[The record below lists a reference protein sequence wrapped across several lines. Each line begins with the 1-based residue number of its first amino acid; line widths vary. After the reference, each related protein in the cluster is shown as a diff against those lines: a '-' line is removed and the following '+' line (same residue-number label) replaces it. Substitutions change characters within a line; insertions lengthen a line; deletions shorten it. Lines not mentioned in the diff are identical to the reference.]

1 MADKHTLAFE
11 IGVEEIPAFD
21 LDSANKQL
29 EKMVPAAFAD
39 ARIPFDSIEIH
50 SSPRRL
56 IVMAYGVADATE
68 ALVEEYKGPAAKIAF
83 DADGNPT
90 KAAIGFARGKGLDP
104 ENLERREV
112 NGTEY
117 VFATKNIPATPVADL
132 LPEVLTGF
140 ITAIKW
146 PRSCRWAAY
155 REYFVRPV
163 RWIVAMLNDV
173 VLPVS
178 FAGAASDNFTM
189 GHRVLAPGKHTVD
202 TAANLLNV
210 VRAAYVIPTQA
221 ERERIIREGVAAI
234 EAETGFTADL
244 PAKTLLEVVNLSEYP
259 QPLVSTFDEEFL
271 QVPEEIIVDAMLMH
285 QRYFPLYDAAGKL
298 TNKFI
303 IVSNGNPECAATII
317 DGNER
322 VVRARLDDA
331 KFFYEEDLKH
341 PLESYIEK
349 LDKVVFQESLG
360 TVRQKAERLEKL
372 AGALSADAQLSAA
385 DAARRRSAP
394 RACARPT
401 WSPTPSS
408 SSPASRASW
417 AATTPPPPGKRPQVA
432 QRHRPSITS
441 PRFAGDALP
450 DTDGGPAWSPWPT
463 SSTPSAAC
471 SPVGQGPTG
480 SSDPFALRRSAIGI
494 VNHARGGPAH
504 RRSLAAVDE
513 SLASYA
519 APGRRLRPRAAVR
532 AEVADFFVTRTKVML
547 RDAGRHRRRH
557 RRRAGRGRGGACW
570 SSAQRARALEAARAK
585 RCAKRSTTWPRPT
598 PARTTCASPKLGE
611 DVDDSLLTD
620 PERALASA
628 RGQPPSRRVAAAL
641 VVRRLRGRAVPGCAA
656 LRAPIDGFFA
666 DVMVMDEDA
675 ALRDNRLRLLNRF
688 VAVFANVADFGR
700 SWRNRSRATV
710 AGFSQ
715 TAERLVRCEAPT
727 HLACF
732 ARRRK
737 LAYRSTLRLPP
748 AGGRSGTAAASPLT
762 LQGTSLEGGRD
773 ARRVRRHTRTPRP
786 LPTIHVVSDSVGLDG
801 TGGGPCRRRPVRRH
815 EPQHRGAA
823 PCALVRGGQA
833 ASSPSTARLHQ
844 PPVRR
849 RAPARLLHAGR
860 RRPAPSRCA
869 DYCESASTTWWRST
883 S

>member
-39 ARIPFDSIEIH
+39 ARIPYDSIEIH

-90 KAAIGFARGKGLDP
+90 KAAIGFARGKGLSP
-104 ENLERREV
+104 ESLERREV

-132 LPEVLTGF
+132 LPDVLAGF

-163 RWIVAMLNDV
+163 RWIVAMLDDV

-178 FAGAASDNFTM
+178 FAGAESSNFTM
-189 GHRVLAPGKHTVD
+189 GHRVLAPGKHAVD
-202 TAANLLNV
+202 TAANLLDV
-210 VRAAYVIPTQA
+210 IRAAYVIPTQA

-372 AGALSADAQLSAA
+372 ACALSADAQLSAA
-385 DAARRRSAP
+385 DAADAK
-394 RACARPT
+394 RAARLCKADLVT
-401 WSPTPSS
+401 NAVIEFTSVQGVMGSYYAA
-408 SSPASRASW
+408 ASGE
-417 AATTPPPPGKRPQVA
+417 TPQVA
-432 QRHRPSITS
+432 QAIGQHYQ

-450 DTDGGPAWSPWPT
+450 DTTVGKLVALADKLDTICGLFA
-463 SSTPSAAC
+463 
-471 SPVGQGPTG
+471 VGQGPTG

-494 VNHARGGPAH
+494 VNMLETGLPI
-504 RRSLAAVDE
+504 SLAAAIDE
-513 SLASYA
+513 SLASFA
-519 APGRRLRPRAAVR
+519 AQGVAFDAAAVR
-532 AEVADFFVTRTKVML
+532 AEVVDFFVTRTKVML
-547 RDAGRHRRRH
+547 RDGGVNADTIDAVLAAGVEEP
-557 RRRAGRGRGGACW
+557 AVI
-570 SSAQRARALEAARAK
+570 SQRAHALEDARAND
-585 RCAKRSTTWPRPT
+585 AETFDNLATAY
-598 PARTTCASPKLGE
+598 ARANNLRKPELGE
-611 DVDDSLLTD
+611 GVDDALLTE
-620 PERALASA
+620 PERALAGAVATAEQAVASA
-628 RGQPPSRRVAAAL
+628 LASDDFAAAL
-641 VVRRLRGRAVPGCAA
+641 SQLAA

-688 VAVFANVADFGR
+688 VAVFANVADFGKMAK
-700 SWRNRSRATV
+700 S
-710 AGFSQ
+710 
-715 TAERLVRCEAPT
+715 
-727 HLACF
+727 
-732 ARRRK
+732 K
-737 LAYRSTLRLPP
+737 
-748 AGGRSGTAAASPLT
+748 
-762 LQGTSLEGGRD
+762 
-773 ARRVRRHTRTPRP
+773 
-786 LPTIHVVSDSVGLDG
+786 
-801 TGGGPCRRRPVRRH
+801 
-815 EPQHRGAA
+815 
-823 PCALVRGGQA
+823 
-833 ASSPSTARLHQ
+833 
-844 PPVRR
+844 
-849 RAPARLLHAGR
+849 
-860 RRPAPSRCA
+860 
-869 DYCESASTTWWRST
+869 
-883 S
+883 

>member
-39 ARIPFDSIEIH
+39 ARIPYDSIEIH

-90 KAAIGFARGKGLDP
+90 KAAIGFARGKGLSP

-132 LPEVLTGF
+132 LPDVLAGF
-140 ITAIKW
+140 ITVIKW

-163 RWIVAMLNDV
+163 RWIVAMLDDV

-178 FAGAASDNFTM
+178 FAGAESSNFTM

-202 TAANLLNV
+202 TAANLLDV
-210 VRAAYVIPTQA
+210 IRAAYVIPTQA

-372 AGALSADAQLSAA
+372 ACALSADAQLDAA
-385 DAARRRSAP
+385 DAADAK
-394 RACARPT
+394 RAARLCKADLVT
-401 WSPTPSS
+401 NAVIEFTSVQGVMGSYYAA
-408 SSPASRASW
+408 ASGE
-417 AATTPPPPGKRPQVA
+417 TPQVA
-432 QRHRPSITS
+432 QAIGQHYQ

-450 DTDGGPAWSPWPT
+450 DTTVGKLVALADKLDTICGLFA
-463 SSTPSAAC
+463 
-471 SPVGQGPTG
+471 VGQGPTG

-494 VNHARGGPAH
+494 VNMLEAGLPI
-504 RRSLAAVDE
+504 SLAAAIDE
-513 SLASYA
+513 SLASFA
-519 APGRRLRPRAAVR
+519 AQGVAFDAAAVR
-532 AEVADFFVTRTKVML
+532 AEVVDFFVTRTKVML
-547 RDAGRHRRRH
+547 RDAGVNADTIDAVLA
-557 RRRAGRGRGGACW
+557 AGVEEPAVI
-570 SSAQRARALEAARAK
+570 SQRAHALEDARAND
-585 RCAKRSTTWPRPT
+585 AETFDNLATAY
-598 PARTTCASPKLGE
+598 ARANNLRKPELGE
-611 DVDDSLLTD
+611 GVDDSLLTD

-628 RGQPPSRRVAAAL
+628 VATAEQAVAAAL
-641 VVRRLRGRAVPGCAA
+641 ESDDFAAALSQLAA

-688 VAVFANVADFGR
+688 VAVFANVADFGKMAK
-700 SWRNRSRATV
+700 S
-710 AGFSQ
+710 
-715 TAERLVRCEAPT
+715 
-727 HLACF
+727 
-732 ARRRK
+732 K
-737 LAYRSTLRLPP
+737 
-748 AGGRSGTAAASPLT
+748 
-762 LQGTSLEGGRD
+762 
-773 ARRVRRHTRTPRP
+773 
-786 LPTIHVVSDSVGLDG
+786 
-801 TGGGPCRRRPVRRH
+801 
-815 EPQHRGAA
+815 
-823 PCALVRGGQA
+823 
-833 ASSPSTARLHQ
+833 
-844 PPVRR
+844 
-849 RAPARLLHAGR
+849 
-860 RRPAPSRCA
+860 
-869 DYCESASTTWWRST
+869 
-883 S
+883 

>member
-39 ARIPFDSIEIH
+39 ARIPYDSIEIH

-90 KAAIGFARGKGLDP
+90 KAAIGFARGKGLSP
-104 ENLERREV
+104 ESLERREV

-132 LPEVLTGF
+132 LPDVLAGF

-163 RWIVAMLNDV
+163 RWIVAMLDDV

-178 FAGAASDNFTM
+178 FAGAESSNFTM
-189 GHRVLAPGKHTVD
+189 GHRVLAPGKHAVD
-202 TAANLLNV
+202 TAANLLDV
-210 VRAAYVIPTQA
+210 IRAAYVIPTQA

-372 AGALSADAQLSAA
+372 ACALSADAQLSAA
-385 DAARRRSAP
+385 DAADAK
-394 RACARPT
+394 RAARLCKADLVT
-401 WSPTPSS
+401 NAVIEFTSVQGVMGSYYAA
-408 SSPASRASW
+408 ASGE
-417 AATTPPPPGKRPQVA
+417 TPQVA
-432 QRHRPSITS
+432 QAIGQHYQ

-450 DTDGGPAWSPWPT
+450 DTTVGKLVALADKLDTICGLFS
-463 SSTPSAAC
+463 
-471 SPVGQGPTG
+471 VGQGPTG

-494 VNHARGGPAH
+494 VNMLETGLAI
-504 RRSLAAVDE
+504 SLAAAIDE
-513 SLASYA
+513 SLASFA
-519 APGRRLRPRAAVR
+519 AQGVAFDAAAVR
-532 AEVADFFVTRTKVML
+532 AEVVDFFVTRTKVML
-547 RDAGRHRRRH
+547 RDGGVNADTIDAVLAAGVEEP
-557 RRRAGRGRGGACW
+557 AVI
-570 SSAQRARALEAARAK
+570 SQRAHALEDARAND
-585 RCAKRSTTWPRPT
+585 AETFDNLATAY
-598 PARTTCASPKLGE
+598 ARANNLRKPELGE
-611 DVDDSLLTD
+611 DVDDALLTE
-620 PERALASA
+620 PERALAGAVATAEQAVASA
-628 RGQPPSRRVAAAL
+628 LASDDFAAAL
-641 VVRRLRGRAVPGCAA
+641 SQLAA

-688 VAVFANVADFGR
+688 VAVFANVADFGKMAK
-700 SWRNRSRATV
+700 S
-710 AGFSQ
+710 
-715 TAERLVRCEAPT
+715 
-727 HLACF
+727 
-732 ARRRK
+732 K
-737 LAYRSTLRLPP
+737 
-748 AGGRSGTAAASPLT
+748 
-762 LQGTSLEGGRD
+762 
-773 ARRVRRHTRTPRP
+773 
-786 LPTIHVVSDSVGLDG
+786 
-801 TGGGPCRRRPVRRH
+801 
-815 EPQHRGAA
+815 
-823 PCALVRGGQA
+823 
-833 ASSPSTARLHQ
+833 
-844 PPVRR
+844 
-849 RAPARLLHAGR
+849 
-860 RRPAPSRCA
+860 
-869 DYCESASTTWWRST
+869 
-883 S
+883 

>member
-39 ARIPFDSIEIH
+39 ARIPYDSIEIH

-90 KAAIGFARGKGLDP
+90 KAAIGFARGKGLSP
-104 ENLERREV
+104 ESLERREV

-132 LPEVLTGF
+132 LPDVLAGF
-140 ITAIKW
+140 ITAVKW

-163 RWIVAMLNDV
+163 RWIVAMLDDV

-178 FAGAASDNFTM
+178 FAGAESSNFTM
-189 GHRVLAPGKHTVD
+189 GHRVLAPGKHMVD
-202 TAANLLNV
+202 TAANLLDV
-210 VRAAYVIPTQA
+210 IRAAYVIPTQA

-259 QPLVSTFDEEFL
+259 QPLISTFDEEFL

-372 AGALSADAQLSAA
+372 ACALSADAQLSAA
-385 DAARRRSAP
+385 DAADAK
-394 RACARPT
+394 RAARLCKADLVT
-401 WSPTPSS
+401 NAVIEFTSVQGVMGSYYAA
-408 SSPASRASW
+408 ASGE
-417 AATTPPPPGKRPQVA
+417 TPQVA
-432 QRHRPSITS
+432 QAIGQHYQ

-450 DTDGGPAWSPWPT
+450 DTTVGKLVALADKLDTICGLFA
-463 SSTPSAAC
+463 
-471 SPVGQGPTG
+471 VGQGPTG

-494 VNHARGGPAH
+494 VNMLETGLAI
-504 RRSLAAVDE
+504 SLAAAIDE
-513 SLASYA
+513 SLASFA
-519 APGRRLRPRAAVR
+519 AQGVAFDAAAVR
-532 AEVADFFVTRTKVML
+532 AEVVDFFVTRTKVML
-547 RDAGRHRRRH
+547 RDGGVNADTIDAVLAAGVEEP
-557 RRRAGRGRGGACW
+557 AVI
-570 SSAQRARALEAARAK
+570 SQRAHALEDARAND
-585 RCAKRSTTWPRPT
+585 AETFDNLATAY
-598 PARTTCASPKLGE
+598 ARANNLRKPELGE
-611 DVDDSLLTD
+611 GVDDALLTE
-620 PERALASA
+620 PERALAGAVATAEQAVAYALASDDF
-628 RGQPPSRRVAAAL
+628 AAAL
-641 VVRRLRGRAVPGCAA
+641 SQLAA

-688 VAVFANVADFGR
+688 VAVFANVADFGKIAK
-700 SWRNRSRATV
+700 S
-710 AGFSQ
+710 
-715 TAERLVRCEAPT
+715 
-727 HLACF
+727 
-732 ARRRK
+732 K
-737 LAYRSTLRLPP
+737 
-748 AGGRSGTAAASPLT
+748 
-762 LQGTSLEGGRD
+762 
-773 ARRVRRHTRTPRP
+773 
-786 LPTIHVVSDSVGLDG
+786 
-801 TGGGPCRRRPVRRH
+801 
-815 EPQHRGAA
+815 
-823 PCALVRGGQA
+823 
-833 ASSPSTARLHQ
+833 
-844 PPVRR
+844 
-849 RAPARLLHAGR
+849 
-860 RRPAPSRCA
+860 
-869 DYCESASTTWWRST
+869 
-883 S
+883 

>member
-39 ARIPFDSIEIH
+39 ARIPYDSIEIH

-90 KAAIGFARGKGLDP
+90 KAAIGFARGKGLSP
-104 ENLERREV
+104 ESLERREV

-132 LPEVLTGF
+132 LPDVLAGF

-163 RWIVAMLNDV
+163 RWIVAMLDDV

-178 FAGAASDNFTM
+178 FAGAESSNFTM

-202 TAANLLNV
+202 TAANLLDV
-210 VRAAYVIPTQA
+210 IRAAYVIPTQA

-372 AGALSADAQLSAA
+372 ACALSADAQLDAA
-385 DAARRRSAP
+385 DAADAK
-394 RACARPT
+394 RAARLCKADLVT
-401 WSPTPSS
+401 NAVIEFTSVQGVMGSYYAA
-408 SSPASRASW
+408 ASGE
-417 AATTPPPPGKRPQVA
+417 TPQVA
-432 QRHRPSITS
+432 QAIGQHYQ

-450 DTDGGPAWSPWPT
+450 DTTVGKLVALADKLDTICGLFA
-463 SSTPSAAC
+463 
-471 SPVGQGPTG
+471 VGQGPTG

-494 VNHARGGPAH
+494 VNMLEAGLPI
-504 RRSLAAVDE
+504 SLAAAIDE
-513 SLASYA
+513 SLASFA
-519 APGRRLRPRAAVR
+519 AQGVAFDAAAVR
-532 AEVADFFVTRTKVML
+532 AEVVDFFVTRTKVML
-547 RDAGRHRRRH
+547 RDGGVNADTIDAVLAAGVEEP
-557 RRRAGRGRGGACW
+557 AVI
-570 SSAQRARALEAARAK
+570 SQRAHALEDARAND
-585 RCAKRSTTWPRPT
+585 AETFDNLATAY
-598 PARTTCASPKLGE
+598 ARANNLRKPELGE
-611 DVDDSLLTD
+611 DVDDALLTE
-620 PERALASA
+620 PERALAGA
-628 RGQPPSRRVAAAL
+628 AATAEQAVAAAL
-641 VVRRLRGRAVPGCAA
+641 TSDDFAAALSQLAA
-656 LRAPIDGFFA
+656 LRTPIDGFFA

-688 VAVFANVADFGR
+688 VAVFANVADFGKMAK
-700 SWRNRSRATV
+700 S
-710 AGFSQ
+710 
-715 TAERLVRCEAPT
+715 
-727 HLACF
+727 
-732 ARRRK
+732 K
-737 LAYRSTLRLPP
+737 
-748 AGGRSGTAAASPLT
+748 
-762 LQGTSLEGGRD
+762 
-773 ARRVRRHTRTPRP
+773 
-786 LPTIHVVSDSVGLDG
+786 
-801 TGGGPCRRRPVRRH
+801 
-815 EPQHRGAA
+815 
-823 PCALVRGGQA
+823 
-833 ASSPSTARLHQ
+833 
-844 PPVRR
+844 
-849 RAPARLLHAGR
+849 
-860 RRPAPSRCA
+860 
-869 DYCESASTTWWRST
+869 
-883 S
+883 

>member
-39 ARIPFDSIEIH
+39 ARIPYDSIEIH

-90 KAAIGFARGKGLDP
+90 KAAIGFARGKGLSP

-132 LPEVLTGF
+132 LPDVLAGF

-163 RWIVAMLNDV
+163 RWIVAMLDDV

-178 FAGAASDNFTM
+178 FAGAESSNFTM

-202 TAANLLNV
+202 TAANLLDV
-210 VRAAYVIPTQA
+210 IRAAYVIPTQA

-372 AGALSADAQLSAA
+372 ACALSADAQLDAA
-385 DAARRRSAP
+385 DAADAK
-394 RACARPT
+394 RAARLCKADLVT
-401 WSPTPSS
+401 NAVIEFTSVQGVMGSYYAA
-408 SSPASRASW
+408 ASGE
-417 AATTPPPPGKRPQVA
+417 TPQVA
-432 QRHRPSITS
+432 QAIGQHYQ

-450 DTDGGPAWSPWPT
+450 DTTVGQLVALADKLDTICGLFA
-463 SSTPSAAC
+463 
-471 SPVGQGPTG
+471 VGQGPTG

-494 VNHARGGPAH
+494 VNMLEAGLPI
-504 RRSLAAVDE
+504 SLAAAIDE
-513 SLASYA
+513 SLASFA
-519 APGRRLRPRAAVR
+519 DQGVAFDAAAVR
-532 AEVADFFVTRTKVML
+532 AEVVDFFVTRTKVML
-547 RDAGRHRRRH
+547 RDGGVNADTIDAVLAAGVEEP
-557 RRRAGRGRGGACW
+557 AVI
-570 SSAQRARALEAARAK
+570 SQRAHALEDARAND
-585 RCAKRSTTWPRPT
+585 AETFDNLATAY
-598 PARTTCASPKLGE
+598 ARANNLRKPELGE
-611 DVDDSLLTD
+611 DVDDALLTE
-620 PERALASA
+620 PERALAGAVATAEQAVASA
-628 RGQPPSRRVAAAL
+628 LASDDFAAAL
-641 VVRRLRGRAVPGCAA
+641 SQLAA

-688 VAVFANVADFGR
+688 VAVFANVADFGKMAK
-700 SWRNRSRATV
+700 S
-710 AGFSQ
+710 
-715 TAERLVRCEAPT
+715 
-727 HLACF
+727 
-732 ARRRK
+732 K
-737 LAYRSTLRLPP
+737 
-748 AGGRSGTAAASPLT
+748 
-762 LQGTSLEGGRD
+762 
-773 ARRVRRHTRTPRP
+773 
-786 LPTIHVVSDSVGLDG
+786 
-801 TGGGPCRRRPVRRH
+801 
-815 EPQHRGAA
+815 
-823 PCALVRGGQA
+823 
-833 ASSPSTARLHQ
+833 
-844 PPVRR
+844 
-849 RAPARLLHAGR
+849 
-860 RRPAPSRCA
+860 
-869 DYCESASTTWWRST
+869 
-883 S
+883 

>member
-39 ARIPFDSIEIH
+39 ARIPYDSIEIH

-90 KAAIGFARGKGLDP
+90 KAAIGFARGKGLSP
-104 ENLERREV
+104 ESLERREV

-132 LPEVLTGF
+132 LPDVLAGF

-163 RWIVAMLNDV
+163 RWIVAMLDDV

-178 FAGAASDNFTM
+178 FAGAESSNFTM

-202 TAANLLNV
+202 TAANLLDV
-210 VRAAYVIPTQA
+210 IRAAYVIPTQA

-259 QPLVSTFDEEFL
+259 QPLVSTFDEDFL

-372 AGALSADAQLSAA
+372 ACALSADAQLDAA
-385 DAARRRSAP
+385 DAADAK
-394 RACARPT
+394 RAARLCKADLVT
-401 WSPTPSS
+401 NAVIEFTSVQGVMGSYYAA
-408 SSPASRASW
+408 ASGE
-417 AATTPPPPGKRPQVA
+417 TPQVA
-432 QRHRPSITS
+432 QAIGQHYQ

-450 DTDGGPAWSPWPT
+450 DTTVGKLVALADKLDTICGLFA
-463 SSTPSAAC
+463 
-471 SPVGQGPTG
+471 VGQGPTG

-494 VNHARGGPAH
+494 VNMLETGLPI
-504 RRSLAAVDE
+504 SLAAAIDE
-513 SLASYA
+513 SLASFA
-519 APGRRLRPRAAVR
+519 AQGVAFDAAAVR
-532 AEVADFFVTRTKVML
+532 AEVVDFFVTRTKVIL
-547 RDAGRHRRRH
+547 RDGGVNADTIDAVLAAGVEEP
-557 RRRAGRGRGGACW
+557 AVI
-570 SSAQRARALEAARAK
+570 SQRAHALEDARAND
-585 RCAKRSTTWPRPT
+585 AETFDNLATAY
-598 PARTTCASPKLGE
+598 ARANNLRKPELGE
-611 DVDDSLLTD
+611 DVDDALLTE
-620 PERALASA
+620 PERALAGAVATAEQAVASA
-628 RGQPPSRRVAAAL
+628 LASDDFAAAL
-641 VVRRLRGRAVPGCAA
+641 SQLAA

-688 VAVFANVADFGR
+688 VAVFANVADFGKMAK
-700 SWRNRSRATV
+700 S
-710 AGFSQ
+710 
-715 TAERLVRCEAPT
+715 
-727 HLACF
+727 
-732 ARRRK
+732 K
-737 LAYRSTLRLPP
+737 
-748 AGGRSGTAAASPLT
+748 
-762 LQGTSLEGGRD
+762 
-773 ARRVRRHTRTPRP
+773 
-786 LPTIHVVSDSVGLDG
+786 
-801 TGGGPCRRRPVRRH
+801 
-815 EPQHRGAA
+815 
-823 PCALVRGGQA
+823 
-833 ASSPSTARLHQ
+833 
-844 PPVRR
+844 
-849 RAPARLLHAGR
+849 
-860 RRPAPSRCA
+860 
-869 DYCESASTTWWRST
+869 
-883 S
+883 

>member
-39 ARIPFDSIEIH
+39 ARIPYDSIEIH

-90 KAAIGFARGKGLDP
+90 KAAIGFARGKGLSP
-104 ENLERREV
+104 ESLERREV

-117 VFATKNIPATPVADL
+117 VFATKNIPATPMADL
-132 LPEVLTGF
+132 LPDVLAGF

-163 RWIVAMLNDV
+163 RWIVAMLDDV

-178 FAGAASDNFTM
+178 FAGAESSNFTM

-202 TAANLLNV
+202 TAANLLDV
-210 VRAAYVIPTQA
+210 IRAAYVIPTQA

-385 DAARRRSAP
+385 DAADAQ
-394 RACARPT
+394 RAARLCKADLVT
-401 WSPTPSS
+401 NAVIEFTSVQGVMGSYYAASS
-408 SSPASRASW
+408 GE
-417 AATTPPPPGKRPQVA
+417 TPQVA
-432 QRHRPSITS
+432 QAIGQHYQ

-450 DTDGGPAWSPWPT
+450 DTTVGQLVALADKLDTICGLFA
-463 SSTPSAAC
+463 
-471 SPVGQGPTG
+471 VGQGPTG

-494 VNHARGGPAH
+494 VNMLEAGLPI
-504 RRSLAAVDE
+504 SLAAAIDE
-513 SLASYA
+513 SLASFA
-519 APGRRLRPRAAVR
+519 AQGVAFDAAAVR
-532 AEVADFFVTRTKVML
+532 AEVVDFFATRTKVML
-547 RDAGRHRRRH
+547 RDAGVNADTIDAVLA
-557 RRRAGRGRGGACW
+557 AGVEEPAVI
-570 SSAQRARALEAARAK
+570 SQRAHALEDARAND
-585 RCAKRSTTWPRPT
+585 AETFDNLATAY
-598 PARTTCASPKLGE
+598 ARANNLRKPELGE
-611 DVDDSLLTD
+611 DVDDALLTE
-620 PERALASA
+620 PERALAGAVATAEQAVASA
-628 RGQPPSRRVAAAL
+628 LASDDFAAAL
-641 VVRRLRGRAVPGCAA
+641 SQLAA

-688 VAVFANVADFGR
+688 VAVFANVADFGKMAK
-700 SWRNRSRATV
+700 S
-710 AGFSQ
+710 
-715 TAERLVRCEAPT
+715 
-727 HLACF
+727 
-732 ARRRK
+732 K
-737 LAYRSTLRLPP
+737 
-748 AGGRSGTAAASPLT
+748 
-762 LQGTSLEGGRD
+762 
-773 ARRVRRHTRTPRP
+773 
-786 LPTIHVVSDSVGLDG
+786 
-801 TGGGPCRRRPVRRH
+801 
-815 EPQHRGAA
+815 
-823 PCALVRGGQA
+823 
-833 ASSPSTARLHQ
+833 
-844 PPVRR
+844 
-849 RAPARLLHAGR
+849 
-860 RRPAPSRCA
+860 
-869 DYCESASTTWWRST
+869 
-883 S
+883 

>member
-39 ARIPFDSIEIH
+39 ARIPYDSIEIH

-90 KAAIGFARGKGLDP
+90 KAAIGFARGKGLSP

-132 LPEVLTGF
+132 LPDVLAGF

-163 RWIVAMLNDV
+163 RWIVAMLDDV

-178 FAGAASDNFTM
+178 FAGAESSNFTM

-202 TAANLLNV
+202 TAANLLDV
-210 VRAAYVIPTQA
+210 IRAAYVIPTQA
-221 ERERIIREGVAAI
+221 EREHIIREGVAAI

-372 AGALSADAQLSAA
+372 ACALSADAQLDAA
-385 DAARRRSAP
+385 DAADAK
-394 RACARPT
+394 RAARLCKADLVT
-401 WSPTPSS
+401 NAVIEFTSVQGVMGSYYAA
-408 SSPASRASW
+408 ASGE
-417 AATTPPPPGKRPQVA
+417 TPQVA
-432 QRHRPSITS
+432 QAIGQHYQ

-450 DTDGGPAWSPWPT
+450 DTTVGKLVALADKLDTICGLFA
-463 SSTPSAAC
+463 
-471 SPVGQGPTG
+471 VGQGPTG

-494 VNHARGGPAH
+494 VNMLETGLPI
-504 RRSLAAVDE
+504 SLAAAIDE
-513 SLASYA
+513 SLASFA
-519 APGRRLRPRAAVR
+519 AQGVAFDAAAVR
-532 AEVADFFVTRTKVML
+532 AEVVDFFVTRTKVML
-547 RDAGRHRRRH
+547 RDGGVNADTIDAVLAAGVEEP
-557 RRRAGRGRGGACW
+557 AVI
-570 SSAQRARALEAARAK
+570 SQRAHALEDARAND
-585 RCAKRSTTWPRPT
+585 AETFDNLATAY
-598 PARTTCASPKLGE
+598 ARANNLRKPELGE
-611 DVDDSLLTD
+611 DVDDALLTE
-620 PERALASA
+620 PERALAGAVATAEQAVASA
-628 RGQPPSRRVAAAL
+628 LASDDFAAAL
-641 VVRRLRGRAVPGCAA
+641 SQLAA

-688 VAVFANVADFGR
+688 VAVFANVADFGKMAK
-700 SWRNRSRATV
+700 S
-710 AGFSQ
+710 
-715 TAERLVRCEAPT
+715 
-727 HLACF
+727 
-732 ARRRK
+732 K
-737 LAYRSTLRLPP
+737 
-748 AGGRSGTAAASPLT
+748 
-762 LQGTSLEGGRD
+762 
-773 ARRVRRHTRTPRP
+773 
-786 LPTIHVVSDSVGLDG
+786 
-801 TGGGPCRRRPVRRH
+801 
-815 EPQHRGAA
+815 
-823 PCALVRGGQA
+823 
-833 ASSPSTARLHQ
+833 
-844 PPVRR
+844 
-849 RAPARLLHAGR
+849 
-860 RRPAPSRCA
+860 
-869 DYCESASTTWWRST
+869 
-883 S
+883 

>member
-39 ARIPFDSIEIH
+39 ARIPYDSIEIH

-90 KAAIGFARGKGLDP
+90 KAAIGFARGKGLSP
-104 ENLERREV
+104 ESLERREV

-132 LPEVLTGF
+132 LPDVLAGF

-163 RWIVAMLNDV
+163 RWIVAMLDDV

-178 FAGAASDNFTM
+178 FAGAESSNFTM

-202 TAANLLNV
+202 TAANLLDV
-210 VRAAYVIPTQA
+210 IRAAYVIPTQA

-298 TNKFI
+298 TNNFI

-372 AGALSADAQLSAA
+372 ACALSADAQLSAA
-385 DAARRRSAP
+385 DAADAK
-394 RACARPT
+394 RAARLCKADLVT
-401 WSPTPSS
+401 NAVIEFTSVQGVMGSYYAA
-408 SSPASRASW
+408 ASGE
-417 AATTPPPPGKRPQVA
+417 TPQVA
-432 QRHRPSITS
+432 QAIGQHYQ

-450 DTDGGPAWSPWPT
+450 DTTVGKLVALADKLDTICGLFA
-463 SSTPSAAC
+463 
-471 SPVGQGPTG
+471 VGQGPTG

-494 VNHARGGPAH
+494 VNMLETGLPI
-504 RRSLAAVDE
+504 SLAAAIDE
-513 SLASYA
+513 SLASFA
-519 APGRRLRPRAAVR
+519 AQGVAFDAAAVR
-532 AEVADFFVTRTKVML
+532 AEVVDFFVTRTKVML
-547 RDAGRHRRRH
+547 RDGGVNADTIDAVLAAGVEEP
-557 RRRAGRGRGGACW
+557 AVI
-570 SSAQRARALEAARAK
+570 SQRAHALEDARAND
-585 RCAKRSTTWPRPT
+585 AETFDNLATAY
-598 PARTTCASPKLGE
+598 ARANNLRKPELGE
-611 DVDDSLLTD
+611 DVDDALLTE
-620 PERALASA
+620 PERALAGAVATAEQAVASA
-628 RGQPPSRRVAAAL
+628 LASDDFAAAL
-641 VVRRLRGRAVPGCAA
+641 SQLAA

-688 VAVFANVADFGR
+688 VAVFANVADFGKMAK
-700 SWRNRSRATV
+700 S
-710 AGFSQ
+710 
-715 TAERLVRCEAPT
+715 
-727 HLACF
+727 
-732 ARRRK
+732 K
-737 LAYRSTLRLPP
+737 
-748 AGGRSGTAAASPLT
+748 
-762 LQGTSLEGGRD
+762 
-773 ARRVRRHTRTPRP
+773 
-786 LPTIHVVSDSVGLDG
+786 
-801 TGGGPCRRRPVRRH
+801 
-815 EPQHRGAA
+815 
-823 PCALVRGGQA
+823 
-833 ASSPSTARLHQ
+833 
-844 PPVRR
+844 
-849 RAPARLLHAGR
+849 
-860 RRPAPSRCA
+860 
-869 DYCESASTTWWRST
+869 
-883 S
+883 

>member
-39 ARIPFDSIEIH
+39 ARIPYDSIEIH

-90 KAAIGFARGKGLDP
+90 KAAIGFARGKGLSP
-104 ENLERREV
+104 ESLERREV

-132 LPEVLTGF
+132 LPDVLAGF
-140 ITAIKW
+140 ITAVKW

-163 RWIVAMLNDV
+163 RWIVAMLDDV

-178 FAGAASDNFTM
+178 FAGAESSNFTM

-202 TAANLLNV
+202 TAANLLDV
-210 VRAAYVIPTQA
+210 IRAAYVIPTQA

-259 QPLVSTFDEEFL
+259 QPLISTFDEEFL

-372 AGALSADAQLSAA
+372 ACALSADAQLSAA
-385 DAARRRSAP
+385 DAADAK
-394 RACARPT
+394 RAARLCKADLVT
-401 WSPTPSS
+401 NAVIEFTSVQGVMGSYYAA
-408 SSPASRASW
+408 ASGE
-417 AATTPPPPGKRPQVA
+417 TPQVA
-432 QRHRPSITS
+432 QAIGQHYQ

-450 DTDGGPAWSPWPT
+450 DTTVGKLVALADKLDTICGLFA
-463 SSTPSAAC
+463 
-471 SPVGQGPTG
+471 VGQGPTG

-494 VNHARGGPAH
+494 VNMLETGLAI
-504 RRSLAAVDE
+504 SLAAAIDE
-513 SLASYA
+513 SLASFA
-519 APGRRLRPRAAVR
+519 AQGVAFDAAAVR
-532 AEVADFFVTRTKVML
+532 AEVVDFFVTRTKVML
-547 RDAGRHRRRH
+547 RDGGVNADTIDAVLAAGVEEP
-557 RRRAGRGRGGACW
+557 AVI
-570 SSAQRARALEAARAK
+570 SQRAHALEDARAND
-585 RCAKRSTTWPRPT
+585 AETFDNLATAY
-598 PARTTCASPKLGE
+598 ARANNLRKPELGE
-611 DVDDSLLTD
+611 GVDDALLTE
-620 PERALASA
+620 PERALAGAVATAEQAVASA
-628 RGQPPSRRVAAAL
+628 LASDDFAAAL
-641 VVRRLRGRAVPGCAA
+641 SQLAA

-688 VAVFANVADFGR
+688 VAVFANVADFGKMAK
-700 SWRNRSRATV
+700 S
-710 AGFSQ
+710 
-715 TAERLVRCEAPT
+715 
-727 HLACF
+727 
-732 ARRRK
+732 K
-737 LAYRSTLRLPP
+737 
-748 AGGRSGTAAASPLT
+748 
-762 LQGTSLEGGRD
+762 
-773 ARRVRRHTRTPRP
+773 
-786 LPTIHVVSDSVGLDG
+786 
-801 TGGGPCRRRPVRRH
+801 
-815 EPQHRGAA
+815 
-823 PCALVRGGQA
+823 
-833 ASSPSTARLHQ
+833 
-844 PPVRR
+844 
-849 RAPARLLHAGR
+849 
-860 RRPAPSRCA
+860 
-869 DYCESASTTWWRST
+869 
-883 S
+883 